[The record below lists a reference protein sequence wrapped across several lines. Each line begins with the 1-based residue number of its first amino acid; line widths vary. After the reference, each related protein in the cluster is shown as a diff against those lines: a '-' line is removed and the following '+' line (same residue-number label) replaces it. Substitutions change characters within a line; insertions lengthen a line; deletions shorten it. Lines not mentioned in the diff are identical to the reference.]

1 MCQLYYKAAVVDP
14 YILLNYGTTNL
25 EELYQAEIEP
35 QEFLAKEA
43 SSEEL
48 SDIETKVTTAA
59 GEDRGKKKAYRVY
72 IQPTK
77 AVYKAV
83 VGSMVPLL
91 NLSIGLPLVV
101 IGMIGL
107 SSNVGVV
114 FITCDS
120 FFITRFFCSS
130 I

>member
-1 MCQLYYKAAVVDP
+1 MRQLYYKAAVVDP

-59 GEDRGKKKAYRVY
+59 GEDRGKRRLIV
-72 IQPTK
+72 
-77 AVYKAV
+77 
-83 VGSMVPLL
+83 
-91 NLSIGLPLVV
+91 SIFNQLKLFIKQSLVLWCHCL
-101 IGMIGL
+101 I
-107 SSNVGVV
+107 
-114 FITCDS
+114 
-120 FFITRFFCSS
+120 
-130 I
+130 